1 MRKLIQWNLIT
12 LDGFFDGAK
21 SWELDWHHY
30 FWGKELEVFS
40 IEQLKSA
47 DILLFGRITY
57 EGMAAYWQ
65 TATGEVA
72 DYMNRLPKVVFSR
85 TLGRADWANTT
96 LVKEDAMQA
105 VQELKTQG
113 NGNMFVFGSGDL
125 CAQLAENGLFDEY
138 RIALSPT
145 ILGKGK
151 TLFGRGMSR
160 FQLELL
166 EARPLATGVVILRYK
181 PVKNC

>member
-1 MRKLIQWNLIT
+1 MRRLIQWNLIT
-12 LDGFFDGAK
+12 LDGYFDGEK
-21 SWELDWHHY
+21 NWELDWHHY
-30 FWGKELEVFS
+30 FWGKELEAFS

-47 DILLFGRITY
+47 DMLLFGRITY

-72 DYMNRLPKVVFSR
+72 EFMNRLPKVVFSR
-85 TLGRADWANTT
+85 TLERAEWANTR
-96 LVKEDAMQA
+96 LVKNDAMA
-105 VQELKTQG
+105 EVHALKTQG

-138 RIALSPT
+138 RIALAPV

-160 FQLELL
+160 LKLELI
-166 EARPLATGVVILRYK
+166 EARALSTGVVILRYR
-181 PVKNC
+181 PGVG